1 MFLRGLLFKHL
12 IVSVKWSL
20 LSEIWSSGDFC
31 QTAKEVLSFRADIKR
46 KREKI
51 VMCNVGLSSVQQFL
65 KVDETT
71 LNFDANKLPIFL
83 IL

>member
-1 MFLRGLLFKHL
+1 
-12 IVSVKWSL
+12 
-20 LSEIWSSGDFC
+20 
-31 QTAKEVLSFRADIKR
+31 
-46 KREKI
+46 
-51 VMCNVGLSSVQQFL
+51 MCNVGLSLVQQFL

>member
-31 QTAKEVLSFRADIKR
+31 QTAKEVLSFREEK
-46 KREKI
+46 KI

-83 IL
+83 II

>member
-1 MFLRGLLFKHL
+1 MLDYPH
-12 IVSVKWSL
+12 
-20 LSEIWSSGDFC
+20 
-31 QTAKEVLSFRADIKR
+31 A
-46 KREKI
+46 
-51 VMCNVGLSSVQQFL
+51 VQQFL